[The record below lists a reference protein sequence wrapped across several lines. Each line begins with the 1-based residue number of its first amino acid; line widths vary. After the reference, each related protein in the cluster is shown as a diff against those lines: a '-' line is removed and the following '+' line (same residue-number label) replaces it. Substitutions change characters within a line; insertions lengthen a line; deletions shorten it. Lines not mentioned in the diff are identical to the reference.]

1 MFTCHIFN
9 IWHLDIASI
18 NEWIWD
24 ISQHF
29 KVWSWIIPSTK
40 IWKMYIYLI
49 IFKTCLSEIVSIN
62 HWFSEICQVNFDLWP
77 LVVTS
82 IKVWNLSFFPENCK
96 SWPLV
101 MTSINHW
108 ICGIY
113 LETFKSWLL
122 DTVLINLFKVLLSHG
137 DERMNVACGF
147 RDGFWWVTVHTPFQA
162 QMKIYTSR
170 MVVHCLE
177 DHPI

>member
-24 ISQHF
+24 ISQRF
-29 KVWSWIIPSTK
+29 KAWSWIIPSIK
-40 IWKMYIYLI
+40 VWKLYIYLI
-49 IFKTCLSEIVSIN
+49 IFKTCLSEIASIN
-62 HWFSEICQVNFDLWP
+62 HWFLEIIIFLGQVNFDLWP

-82 IKVWNLSFFPENCK
+82 IKVWNLSFFQKNCK

-101 MTSINHW
+101 MTLINHW

-113 LETFKSWLL
+113 LETFNSWRL

-137 DERMNVACGF
+137 DEWTWMWF
-147 RDGFWWVTVHTPFQA
+147 RDGFWWVTVT
-162 QMKIYTSR
+162 
-170 MVVHCLE
+170 
-177 DHPI
+177 